1 MKTYSLTPTQFNA
14 LRSKLLLQGI
24 QLPSDSQGVLSFK
37 GIELKYN
44 YDGAKLTLSVLKK
57 PFLIPESLIWGEVD
71 KWVQA

>member
-1 MKTYSLTPTQFNA
+1 MKTYPLTPTQFNA
-14 LRSKLLLQGI
+14 LRAKLLLQGI

-44 YDGAKLTLSVLKK
+44 YDGAKLTLSVLKT
-57 PFLIPESLIWGEVD
+57 PFLIAESLIWGEVD

>member
-1 MKTYSLTPTQFNA
+1 MKTYPLTPTQFNA
-14 LRSKLLLQGI
+14 LRAKLLLQGI

-57 PFLIPESLIWGEVD
+57 PFLIAESLIWGEVD
-71 KWVQA
+71 KWIQA

>member
-1 MKTYSLTPTQFNA
+1 MKTYPLTPTQFNA
-14 LRSKLLLQGI
+14 LRAKLLLQGI

-57 PFLIPESLIWGEVD
+57 PFLIAESLIWGEVD

>member
-1 MKTYSLTPTQFNA
+1 MKTYSLTATQFNA
-14 LRSKLLLQGI
+14 LRAKLLSQGI

-44 YDGAKLTLSVLKK
+44 YNGSKLTLSVLKK

-71 KWVQA
+71 KWVGI

>member
-1 MKTYSLTPTQFNA
+1 MKTYPLTPTQFNA
-14 LRSKLLLQGI
+14 LRTKLLSQDI

-57 PFLIPESLIWGEVD
+57 PFLIAESLIWGEVD